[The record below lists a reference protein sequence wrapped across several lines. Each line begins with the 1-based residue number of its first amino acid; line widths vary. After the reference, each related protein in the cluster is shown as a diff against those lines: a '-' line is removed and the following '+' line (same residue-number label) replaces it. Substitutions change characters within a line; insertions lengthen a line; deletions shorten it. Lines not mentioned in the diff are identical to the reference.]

1 MGTGDEEGKKRW
13 ITEAEMLQERW
24 NDLQQ
29 DYGHSLYNSSNLK
42 KKSLSCVLSMGH
54 LMIC

>member
-1 MGTGDEEGKKRW
+1 MMGTGDEEGKKRW

-42 KKSLSCVLSMGH
+42 KKNP
-54 LMIC
+54 